1 MNYAKSAINSQ
12 KDLKLITKTKNYI
25 ITKAKYGPSKET
37 KIPLKLTKELS
48 FLVATIIGDG
58 HLRKSKRQILIE
70 LTDIS
75 LLKRIQEYCIQTFN
89 RKFNINP
96 VKLRLGKKPSW
107 QIPMDSKAIYN
118 LLNQTFE
125 IPIGKK
131 SHIVKVPEFIKKS
144 NKKIKK
150 SFLQGIMLTEGGK
163 RRRGYGLSTASKTLQ
178 EELFNLFADIGITT
192 TKDKWLYKKYKKEYY
207 GLIFKK
213 EYYSFLMREC
223 RSGQTGYV

>member
-1 MNYAKSAINSQ
+1 MNYKKSAINSQ
-12 KDLKLITKTKNYI
+12 KNLKTITKTKNHI
-25 ITKAKYGPSKET
+25 ITKARYGPSKET
-37 KIPLKLTKELS
+37 NIPLRITKELA
-48 FLVATIIGDG
+48 FIVAAIIGDG
-58 HLRKSKRQILIE
+58 HLRRSKKQISIE

-75 LLKRIQEYCIQTFN
+75 LLNQIQQYCIQTFN

-96 VKLRLGKKPSW
+96 VKPRPNKKPSW

-131 SHIVKVPEFIKKS
+131 SHIVKVPEFIKTSDKQ
-144 NKKIKK
+144 IQK

-163 RRRGYGLSTASKTLQ
+163 RRRGYGLSTASKILQ
-178 EELFNLFADIGITT
+178 EELSILFINIGIPT
-192 TKDKWLYKKYKKEYY
+192 TKDKWTYKKYKKEYY

-223 RSGQTGYV
+223 RSGQTGYA